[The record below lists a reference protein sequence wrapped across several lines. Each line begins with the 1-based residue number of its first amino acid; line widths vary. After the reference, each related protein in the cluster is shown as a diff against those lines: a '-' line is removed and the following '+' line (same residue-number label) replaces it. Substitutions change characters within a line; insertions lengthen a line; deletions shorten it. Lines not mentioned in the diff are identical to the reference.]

1 MRTCRGCDFFSAT
14 ADLQPLCIKCGTG
27 RCDEHKTLVCI
38 GCGEHHHRF
47 CLGLSETVE
56 IDEASWRCSEC
67 TNCEVCK
74 RGHDDA
80 HLLLCDCGKA
90 FHTYCL
96 RPPLK
101 TVPTGEWRCPSC
113 ITNVKCER
121 CHTQRPGLG
130 GWKLGYRF
138 CGKCFALH
146 EKQGYCVVCYNECL
160 EEEEPMVC
168 CDVCNFWVHIECD
181 GISDRG
187 ADFLAA
193 KGDRAPY
200 KCPRCTGEPPGAYG
214 ERLEKEL
221 PTAGKFGI
229 AALEKQRAKREQHAF
244 AAEAAAAAALAATDP
259 NTLGVAAPEA
269 MDADAPPASNGA
281 RKRGRPGKQRTP
293 TDDAPDGKRS
303 RVSPGD
309 AVDAQALVP
318 KLQPHSPPVVSS
330 PARAPVLAQ
339 PAIPNAAVLAQ
350 PMAPVLAQPPNL
362 PPVGY
367 PGHPGAD
374 PMLLQTLAAL
384 GVPQHAPKAPF
395 V

>member
-1 MRTCRGCDFFSAT
+1 MEGTSSERCTCAALATSSAARAAAPCGRRTRLSRVSCFGERKLGT
-14 ADLQPLCIKCGTG
+14 HCG
-27 RCDEHKTLVCI
+27 D
-38 GCGEHHHRF
+38 CGS
-47 CLGLSETVE
+47 G
-56 IDEASWRCSEC
+56 
-67 TNCEVCK
+67 
-74 RGHDDA
+74 GGDDA
-80 HLLLCDCGKA
+80 VSG
-90 FHTYCL
+90 
-96 RPPLK
+96 R
-101 TVPTGEWRCPSC
+101 E
-113 ITNVKCER
+113 
-121 CHTQRPGLG
+121 
-130 GWKLGYRF
+130 
-138 CGKCFALH
+138 
-146 EKQGYCVVCYNECL
+146 
-160 EEEEPMVC
+160 
-168 CDVCNFWVHIECD
+168 
-181 GISDRG
+181 
-187 ADFLAA
+187 
-193 KGDRAPY
+193 
-200 KCPRCTGEPPGAYG
+200 RCTGEPPGAYG